1 MSMLEKMARRLAQDA
16 LDRVKPGTYTSVVDG
31 VGLYQMLDGNYQVA
45 EHLGAGDDEEPGMGY
60 DAARETMV
68 AMMAERAGALVVVP
82 EEAPTGTHLAQIA
95 QLLVDSADVPTD
107 PPDVAD
113 GEAIVGTVKR
123 ALDWLTTAR
132 TNNRRLESVNISL
145 SDSFENISAMLVKSP
160 DIALGKDDLQT
171 VEAVEGGV
179 GRALRY
185 LGEVRREA
193 AELRVKVER
202 LEVFAKNDA
211 DLAANRLQ
219 EASAENDR
227 IREQY
232 LAAQQEI
239 GALTVKLEAAQ
250 RTNVSYSGQLE
261 GWQGRYEGL
270 SEALSMALDKLAEVR
285 K

>member
-1 MSMLEKMARRLAQDA
+1 MVFAAE
-16 LDRVKPGTYTSVVDG
+16 SVVDPG
-31 VGLYQMLDGNYQVA
+31 A
-45 EHLGAGDDEEPGMGY
+45 ETGI
-60 DAARETMV
+60 AA
-68 AMMAERAGALVVVP
+68 
-82 EEAPTGTHLAQIA
+82 
-95 QLLVDSADVPTD
+95 
-107 PPDVAD
+107 
-113 GEAIVGTVKR
+113 
-123 ALDWLTTAR
+123 
-132 TNNRRLESVNISL
+132 
-145 SDSFENISAMLVKSP
+145 
-160 DIALGKDDLQT
+160 
-171 VEAVEGGV
+171 EAVATVHLIHGGRV
-179 GRALRY
+179 VDAVDLAAAVETEVVRY